1 MQEGEGK
8 LSFSVDFFETI
19 NYNTNIMV
27 FSEEKMASYPSRVKR
42 VAAIHDLSAFGRCAL
57 TVVIPTLSAM
67 GVQVVPLPTAL
78 MSTHTGG
85 FTDIYAVDLT
95 EQMRGIYSHW
105 EKLGVDF
112 DAIYSGFVLGEKQCE
127 VIADFRSRF
136 SDGDTLI
143 LTDPVFGDDGKL
155 YSTCTLDIAEQ
166 MKLLCRGS
174 DVITPN
180 LTEACV
186 LCGVPY
192 PDTLRLPAGELREL
206 ISGLLSGLSA
216 LGAERVV
223 ITGIPTLSEEGS
235 RMICTAAL
243 DCSPCSLDHAPFY
256 VSLPRLEAGYQ
267 GTGELFASVLLGR
280 LLGGSDFPS
289 AVSTA
294 SAFVRDVIDFST
306 HFDTP
311 YSEGVALEP
320 CLGRLAGL
328 K

>member
-1 MQEGEGK
+1 MS
-8 LSFSVDFFETI
+8 SFL
-19 NYNTNIMV
+19 
-27 FSEEKMASYPSRVKR
+27 PRVKR

-85 FTDIYAVDLT
+85 FTDLYAVDLT
-95 EQMRGIYSHW
+95 KEMGGIYRHW
-105 EKLGVDF
+105 EKLGVSF
-112 DAIYSGFVLGEKQCE
+112 DAIYSGFVLGQEQCA
-127 VIADFRSRF
+127 VISDFRTRF
-136 SDGDTLI
+136 TNADTLV

-155 YSTCTLDIAEQ
+155 YSTCTMDIAEQ
-166 MKLLCRGS
+166 MKGLCRGS
-174 DVITPN
+174 DIITPN

-192 PDTLRLPAGELREL
+192 PDTLRLSAAALREL
-206 ISGLLSGLSA
+206 ISDLLSGLSA
-216 LGAERVV
+216 LGAARVV

-243 DCSPCSLDHAPFY
+243 DGSPRAMDHAPFY

-280 LLGGSDFPS
+280 MLGGADFPAS
-289 AVSTA
+289 VSTA

-306 HFDTP
+306 RFDTP
-311 YSEGVALEP
+311 YREGVALEP
-320 CLGRLAGL
+320 CLGRLSAL